1 MSVTGEADGPPL
13 LNGAN
18 IGDSGTGMHL
28 AIAILAAL
36 VQRGRTG
43 KGQLVEVAMQEA
55 VLNLT
60 RVKFTPTLRDGK
72 PLGRTGNRS
81 ATGGYADLIRCAG
94 DGSNE
99 AVYLIIPA
107 DNPEMFTAVTEVIGQ
122 PELQKDERF
131 ATPPARARNAAAL
144 TEILEGW
151 ARSRGKHEV
160 MKALASRGV
169 VCGAVLDTA
178 EVLANPHLRERG
190 AVHDIDHPTRGR
202 FSVIGCP
209 VRLSDSPFAPTRAP
223 LMGEHTETVLT
234 SLAGFSADEVRA
246 LREKR
251 VI

>member
-1 MSVTGEADGPPL
+1 
-13 LNGAN
+13 
-18 IGDSGTGMHL
+18 
-28 AIAILAAL
+28 
-36 VQRGRTG
+36 
-43 KGQLVEVAMQEA
+43 MQEA

-94 DGSNE
+94 AGSND
-99 AVYLIIPA
+99 AVYLIIPP

-131 ATPPARARNAAAL
+131 ATPRARARNAAAL
-144 TEILEGW
+144 TELLEGW
-151 ARSRGKHEV
+151 AGSRSKHEV

-190 AVHDIDHPTRGR
+190 VVYDIDHPARGR
-202 FSVIGCP
+202 FSVIGSP

-223 LMGEHTETVLT
+223 LMGEHTEAVLT
-234 SLAGFSADEVRA
+234 GLGGFSADEVRA
-246 LREKR
+246 LREKH